1 MKRLGRG
8 RGGDAGGKRSARH
21 LLWQSRVQ
29 LVASIP
35 IDAERLSDKA
45 CAFLLA
51 YCNKHRCTPEEAMR
65 QILITSAKRNGFDL
79 EPGTEGAARAA
90 LVA

>member
-1 MKRLGRG
+1 MSANLHLPPIPL
-8 RGGDAGGKRSARH
+8 RS
-21 LLWQSRVQ
+21 LS
-29 LVASIP
+29 
-35 IDAERLSDKA
+35 ERAKD
-45 CAFLLA
+45 FILA
-51 YCNKHRCTPEEAMR
+51 YCNEHRCTPEEAMR